1 MATLYVNANTGNNSN
16 NGTTWALAKLTLAG
30 VNSAATAGDTIYA
43 HGIFYELLPVTKQL
57 NWIGFGV
64 CVFDQNGG
72 ACPTPSANTTFLGVN
87 FRNSGVSGAARPA
100 SGASFTSCIFF
111 NSVYGLY
118 VTGNPASC
126 TFTDCLFTNCSTAG
140 LYAPAGSFNGVLTNC
155 TFAGNGTDI
164 LALAGTFQCNKCSFG
179 SLIMINNNT
188 ASVLPV
194 SATDNNVY
202 DFTAGKCI
210 FNAVD
215 KTTISAWRTSL
226 GTPRDANSIDRAWTT
241 NEDVGDFANGSY
253 RSPSGGYLLTA
264 GPGGAA
270 IGLLNKSYTISNNTH
285 ASSGWTSGGTF
296 SNTTVDGSG
305 NLVLVGAATSG
316 TWTSAEIDFGVPVN
330 ILRIETQA
338 TGEVYPTTYLDTDTG
353 DSPGFLNVEVYGSNS
368 ASGTPTFVAVPRRGE
383 VANVTTNLYRYWTVR
398 LTLRKP

>member
-1 MATLYVNANTGNNSN
+1 MAILYVNANTGNNSN

-30 VNSAATAGDTIYA
+30 VNTTATAGDTIYA
-43 HGIFYELLPVTKQL
+43 HGIFVELLPVSKQL
-57 NWIGFGV
+57 NWIGHGL
-64 CVFDQNGG
+64 CVFDQAGFTT
-72 ACPTPSANTTFLGVN
+72 AAPAANTTFTGIQFKGGTVACVSVTANVN
-87 FRNSGVSGAARPA
+87 
-100 SGASFTSCIFF
+100 FTSCEFSDALIGIKVGATTSGA
-111 NSVYGLY
+111 NVY
-118 VTGNPASC
+118 
-126 TFTDCLFTNCSTAG
+126 DCKFIRCSTAG
-140 LYAPAGSFNGVLTNC
+140 VQIAGNFSANILSTSVFGANGVDVQI
-155 TFAGNGTDI
+155 ASGSPGTLQMFRCVLGSPIMVDN
-164 LALAGTFQCNKCSFG
+164 AQGGSWFG
-179 SLIMINNNT
+179 
-188 ASVLPV
+188 AS
-194 SATDNNVY
+194 SDYNVF
-202 DFTAGKCI
+202 DFTNGKCRI
-210 FNAVD
+210 SAVD
-215 KTTISAWRTSL
+215 KTTIAAWRTST
-226 GTPRDANSIDRAWTT
+226 GREANSIDRVWR
-241 NEDVGDFANGSY
+241 NDVGDFANGSY

-264 GPGGAA
+264 GPGGTP

-296 SNTTVDGSG
+296 SNTTIDGSG

-338 TGEVYPTTYLDTDTG
+338 TGEVYPTTYIDTDTG